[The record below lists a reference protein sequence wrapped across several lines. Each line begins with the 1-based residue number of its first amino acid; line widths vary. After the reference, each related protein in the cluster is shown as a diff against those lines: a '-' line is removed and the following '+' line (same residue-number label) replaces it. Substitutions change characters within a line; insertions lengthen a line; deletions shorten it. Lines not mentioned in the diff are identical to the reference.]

1 MLELKIKLIEKIS
14 KEIEYKIQDAEDAF
28 QLAKESRDNDTKSSA
43 GDKYETG
50 REMMQKEMDKYYALI
65 QQYKNQILQLKQ
77 NNTLLIKT
85 SQSTFLVCIGLG
97 KIELNNDYYFAI
109 SWESPV
115 GQQIK
120 GKKVGDFYVINGK
133 SFVIQ
138 SIC

>member
-1 MLELKIKLIEKIS
+1 
-14 KEIEYKIQDAEDAF
+14 
-28 QLAKESRDNDTKSSA
+28 
-43 GDKYETG
+43 
-50 REMMQKEMDKYYALI
+50 
-65 QQYKNQILQLKQ
+65 
-77 NNTLLIKT
+77 
-85 SQSTFLVCIGLG
+85 
-97 KIELNNDYYFAI
+97 YYFAI